1 MERFEIRFG
10 EQRIVVEHFFKVGN
24 QPAFI
29 RRISGKSSPDVVVHA
44 ADGHGIQRFTNHVKD
59 VFSPGSL
66 VLPEEKRESGGGW
79 EFGGLTEP
87 AIDRI
92 EVR

>member
-1 MERFEIRFG
+1 M
-10 EQRIVVEHFFKVGN
+10 GN

-29 RRISGKSSPDVVVHA
+29 RRIPGEPSTDVVVHA
-44 ADGHGIQRFTNHVKD
+44 AAGHGIQRFTNHVKD
-59 VFSPGSL
+59 VFRPGSL
-66 VLPEEKRESGGGW
+66 VLPEETRESGGRW
-79 EFGGLTEP
+79 EFGSLAET